1 MCFSLVKSC
10 SLVGLTTRR
19 AYGTR
24 GTACPPAVRFHRRL
38 VRVRRDDALELFDG
52 RTGAPANFDS
62 RQASLASG
70 PSGRHHV
77 CVRRTQGGGVE
88 SGEWRPCGLGL
99 GRAARE
105 PRAQASDFLA
115 AAPWRHS
122 RGRARYLEATYSAH
136 SLCGV
141 RVTAKVACLHHASLV
156 AHPPIL
162 GCAYRSGCDN
172 AWHPFLWETARSGCG
187 LTILP
192 HGTDESCRGAMST

>member
-1 MCFSLVKSC
+1 MFPCRAYDEACLRSTWHSLSARRAIPGASC
-10 SLVGLTTRR
+10 ASAETTRWNCL
-19 AYGTR
+19 
-24 GTACPPAVRFHRRL
+24 TAGPERRPTATADKHR
-38 VRVRRDDALELFDG
+38 
-52 RTGAPANFDS
+52 S
-62 RQASLASG
+62 ASG
-70 PSGRHHV
+70 WRGIMSACGEHKEEVSRAGNGGRAENT
-77 CVRRTQGGGVE
+77 RR
-88 SGEWRPCGLGL
+88 RPCGLGL